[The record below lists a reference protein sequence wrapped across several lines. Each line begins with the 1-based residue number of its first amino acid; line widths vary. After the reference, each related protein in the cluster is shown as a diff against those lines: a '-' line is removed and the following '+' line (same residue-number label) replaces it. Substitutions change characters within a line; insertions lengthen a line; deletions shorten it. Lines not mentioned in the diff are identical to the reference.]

1 MAHPGI
7 VIATGMHQIHH
18 KWPAMIAKE
27 QHFLSDEGLLK
38 TAVITTNHNDD
49 NLGQALIAGNI
60 HFGLDAKPQDVL
72 RWVTKQGADIFII
85 GCYKN
90 QFHMAVMGAKGMKSL
105 VDLKG
110 KRIGVSTGK
119 ADTRVSLDA
128 AQARIMLKSVG
139 LDPEKDVT
147 WVTGPRFHHVQG
159 DPMDALQK
167 GEADCVFVTDLDA
180 TKFQAEGFPILLRF
194 KEFYRDGYPDRNL
207 ITTGTIIEKYPATVT
222 AFLKAM
228 IRALRFLRDMPKNHD
243 YMVDLDKRLRAAE
256 SDPKERDAKIDLSV
270 EKLAGS
276 PHPLD
281 CRLPLEGFQTIIEQE
296 KEAGMIPQS
305 FDAAQIVRL
314 EFVEQANQELD
325 TRLDL
330 QDELK
335 RVKQWIVKFGY

>member
-1 MAHPGI
+1 MKHPKI
-7 VIATGMHQIHH
+7 IIATGMHQIHH

-27 QHFLSDEGLLK
+27 QHFFSNEGL
-38 TAVITTNHNDD
+38 TDTTIITTNHNDD
-49 NLGQALIAGNI
+49 NLGKALSAGTV
-60 HFGLDAKPQDVL
+60 HFGLDAKPQDVI

-90 QFHMAVMGAKGMKSL
+90 QFHMAVMGAKGLKSIR
-105 VDLKG
+105 DLKG

-139 LDPEKDVT
+139 LDPDKDVT

-159 DPMDALQK
+159 DPMDALAK
-167 GEADCVFVTDLDA
+167 SEADCVFVTDLDA
-180 TKFQAEGFPILLRF
+180 TNFQAEGYPVLLRF
-194 KEFYRDGYPDRNL
+194 KEFYEGGYPDRNL
-207 ITTGTIIEKYPATVT
+207 ITTGALIEKYPATVT
-222 AFLKAM
+222 AFIKAM

-243 YMVDLDKRLRAAE
+243 YMVDLDKRLRVVE

-270 EKLAGS
+270 EKLASS

-281 CRLPLEGFQTIIEQE
+281 CRLQVKGFQTIIDQL
-296 KEAGMIPQS
+296 KEEGLIPQS
-305 FDAAQIVRL
+305 FNSDQVVKL
-314 EFVEQANQELD
+314 QFVEQANRELD
-325 TRLDL
+325 TRPEL

-335 RVKQWIVKFGY
+335 RVKQWIAKFGY